1 MYSRSSLKFFAK
13 IVELL
18 SNFSVFVIFLSFKK
32 KKNMEVLLFTTNSIF
47 FSLELK

>member
-18 SNFSVFVIFLSFKK
+18 SNFSVFVIFFFFKK
-32 KKNMEVLLFTTNSIF
+32 KKKKKKHGSFVVYNQQHF
-47 FSLELK
+47 F

>member
-32 KKNMEVLLFTTNSIF
+32 KKKKKKKKHGSFVVYNQQHF
-47 FSLELK
+47 F